1 MSNMKKWT
9 MVVNE
14 FVQICQRYKIP
25 TPQFEYSKD
34 EEYTD
39 SNSDIDFTANG
50 FKIRAN
56 AGGYNESG
64 AKNLYIA
71 FADQPFNLAKAR

>member
-1 MSNMKKWT
+1 MWFMRDSARSPYNST
-9 MVVNE
+9 DLDLYANS
-14 FVQICQRYKIP
+14 
-25 TPQFEYSKD
+25 TD
-34 EEYTD
+34 AEYTD